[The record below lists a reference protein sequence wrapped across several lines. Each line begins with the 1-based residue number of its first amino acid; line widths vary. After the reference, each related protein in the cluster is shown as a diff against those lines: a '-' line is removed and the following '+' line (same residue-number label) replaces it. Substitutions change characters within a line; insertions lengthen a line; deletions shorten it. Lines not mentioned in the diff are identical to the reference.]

1 MRNKDASGA
10 ISVPAEAPR
19 VELDEL
25 PPPVDLP
32 AAFRWVRATMT
43 PQRWLELSRIAGTGL
58 ITILYWQKLV
68 PQWVLLIAVVVGL
81 YPLLKIGLIDLVR
94 DRKLGTEI
102 FVSLATIIALA
113 TGETMAGAVIMVIIL
128 IAEFI
133 AEINTD
139 RARASIQ
146 RLIGS
151 VPRTATLVEAGRHRV
166 VSIAQLR
173 VGDIVLV
180 HAGEKIPVD
189 GAVVEGT
196 ASVNEAPITGES
208 IPRDKAAGDEVFA
221 GTVLDSGA
229 LDVRTQKVGADTTFA
244 RIVQLVEQAQ
254 EHQAPVQKL
263 TDRVAA
269 WLIPVVLL
277 FLALVFIFTRDAR
290 LIVTLLIFTSPAEL
304 GLATPLVMIS
314 AIARAARGGV
324 LVKGGVYLESL
335 AKVDAIVFDKT
346 GTLTTGK
353 PQVTAAIPAE
363 GADLHLLL
371 RVAAA
376 ADRRSSHP
384 LALAVVRHV
393 MQMGID
399 FPEPTDF
406 ETLQGRGVRATVQG
420 QVVLLGTR
428 TLLLE
433 NGIEPPDPQGQPG
446 QTCVY
451 VAWGTRALGILYF
464 ADQVRPEAPHAIA
477 RLRATGVRWIVMLT
491 GDNESTAQAVAQT
504 LGVDEVHAN
513 LLPGHK
519 VDAIRELQRQ
529 GYRVAMVGDGIND
542 APALAA
548 AEVGVAMGAGGTQ
561 AAIEAADVALMTDDL
576 SKIVL
581 ARTIARRAYRTIQEN
596 LLFGIGVVHVLG
608 ITAALLGL
616 IGPVA
621 AALLHLGPD
630 VMVFLNSVKLLRVR
644 LE

>member
-1 MRNKDASGA
+1 
-10 ISVPAEAPR
+10 
-19 VELDEL
+19 
-25 PPPVDLP
+25 
-32 AAFRWVRATMT
+32 
-43 PQRWLELSRIAGTGL
+43 
-58 ITILYWQKLV
+58 
-68 PQWVLLIAVVVGL
+68 VLLIAVVVGL

-221 GTVLDSGA
+221 GTMLDSGA

-363 GADLHLLL
+363 GADLHMLL

-446 QTCVY
+446 QTYVY

-608 ITAALLGL
+608 ITAALLGW